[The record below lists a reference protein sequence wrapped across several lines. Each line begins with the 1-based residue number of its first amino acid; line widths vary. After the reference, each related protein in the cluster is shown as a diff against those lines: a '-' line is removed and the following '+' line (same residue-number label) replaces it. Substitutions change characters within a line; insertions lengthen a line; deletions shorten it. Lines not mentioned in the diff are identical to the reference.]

1 MMAIVAGETEC
12 SQKGDLEVLAHVVV
26 GQTLEGPVD
35 VQLQRKATLLPEEGH
50 TPTRGRPHSYQR
62 EEGHRRHMIPVHES
76 SLEKTDSCRR
86 VCCEGTI
93 VLLPVTLHITASSS
107 RRPFRF

>member
-50 TPTRGRPHSYQR
+50 TPTRERKATGA
-62 EEGHRRHMIPVHES
+62 
-76 SLEKTDSCRR
+76 T
-86 VCCEGTI
+86 
-93 VLLPVTLHITASSS
+93 
-107 RRPFRF
+107 

>member
-35 VQLQRKATLLPEEGH
+35 VQLQQASPTTCKLLFACCLGGDVVFIERRKQ
-50 TPTRGRPHSYQR
+50 S
-62 EEGHRRHMIPVHES
+62 IPV
-76 SLEKTDSCRR
+76 LWQK
-86 VCCEGTI
+86 
-93 VLLPVTLHITASSS
+93 AA
-107 RRPFRF
+107 